1 MLAAIQRLLDPP
13 LVVSRS
19 RETAEHIAEIHR
31 DLERD
36 VDFTVQA
43 GRGGWM
49 IARRRK
55 NGTFHSWVHE

>member
-1 MLAAIQRLLDPP
+1 MLSALKRLLDPP
-13 LVVSRS
+13 LVVVRT
-19 RETAEHIAEIHR
+19 REAAEYVADIHR
-31 DLERD
+31 ALERD
-36 VDFTVQA
+36 VDFVVQA